1 MENASPYEK
10 LMQALDA
17 YFQEQSPE
25 KLQAVRDA
33 HAHCRREERKFGVE
47 AVIED
52 EDDDEGKGD
61 WLQEAVQEKVTA
73 GQSKYLS
80 VEVIDSR

>member
-1 MENASPYEK
+1 MESASPYEK

-33 HAHCRREERKFGVE
+33 QAHCRREQRKFGIE

-52 EDDDEGKGD
+52 EDEEDSEAD
-61 WLQEAVQEKVTA
+61 QE
-73 GQSKYLS
+73 
-80 VEVIDSR
+80 